1 MKHSYRQCASQFK
14 VTTLLDEG
22 STSNKHWQLSNILSV
37 LSLYCTIQCANSTKY
52 FQLSSL
58 KGRACDSGVSVTFTN
73 HSYQMCHL
81 VSADNFFSFVFFET
95 GKPLFS
101 RQKLVDRKQTVQQ
114 SLPCDLLTVLGTGP
128 KILVCENQIK
138 GSEWPTSAHI
148 AANTLYFDAFRSN
161 SMLHTGFQRKMTTS
175 LIWSSSV
182 ER

>member
-1 MKHSYRQCASQFK
+1 M
-14 VTTLLDEG
+14 LLVG
-22 STSNKHWQLSNILSV
+22 GNTNNKHWQLSNILSV
-37 LSLYCTIQCANSTKY
+37 QSLYCTKQCAHSTNY
-52 FQLSSL
+52 FQLNSL

-138 GSEWPTSAHI
+138 GSGSSEWSTSAHI
-148 AANTLYFDAFRSN
+148 AANLMLFGQIRCCTQGSN
-161 SMLHTGFQRKMTTS
+161 EKWQFHCSDQARLNDNEKKRGRF
-175 LIWSSSV
+175 
-182 ER
+182 